1 MNISVFSRIQNR
13 KWTCADIFILVS
25 ASGIILFFVLLI
37 ILRQRG
43 LEWIVMGNNPD
54 FIATDFQLAELWG
67 QKLGKGVYDDTEII
81 YPPLTLL
88 FFNYISRIT
97 TFSPLE
103 YNKFAVLQNEYQLM
117 ILFLYIVL
125 PIIWLYNCFQTI
137 KIKKSKILMLMLC
150 IICSVPM
157 FAGAIEKCN
166 VILYTIPLTLT
177 ALKFKESNNSI
188 KRETALVFIALASA
202 MKIFPAVL
210 GIIYLKE
217 KRFKEALRLYIYCCI
232 TILVPFIFAGGLEGI
247 RKYLRNASLR
257 NEYYKERFE
266 YFKGLLAFF
275 NINGILLSIM
285 YFLFI
290 ALLIFL
296 IIFTKNKFREYVFIA
311 SFIAFVPNNAFL
323 YMLLWFL
330 IPLIY
335 LLRNE
340 SIILTS
346 TLMDKVNVFLLANIF
361 TIPTILGIITKF
373 KMNYDDPYRTCV
385 VSYIYFFAWLLLSIQ
400 IILEIRAIV
409 VNKEWQTIKKQR

>member
-1 MNISVFSRIQNR
+1 
-13 KWTCADIFILVS
+13 
-25 ASGIILFFVLLI
+25 
-37 ILRQRG
+37 
-43 LEWIVMGNNPD
+43 
-54 FIATDFQLAELWG
+54 
-67 QKLGKGVYDDTEII
+67 
-81 YPPLTLL
+81 
-88 FFNYISRIT
+88 
-97 TFSPLE
+97 
-103 YNKFAVLQNEYQLM
+103 
-117 ILFLYIVL
+117 
-125 PIIWLYNCFQTI
+125 
-137 KIKKSKILMLMLC
+137 
-150 IICSVPM
+150 
-157 FAGAIEKCN
+157 
-166 VILYTIPLTLT
+166 
-177 ALKFKESNNSI
+177 
-188 KRETALVFIALASA
+188 